1 MPRVFR
7 LTIPILAVSA
17 LAWNAGAQDIPG
29 AIPDPGSYQG
39 SMELQRQEQAA
50 DAQVQQQNADMQQR
64 LDQNYAAYAPNG
76 GGGGGSTG
84 GGGGIARLKQNPLL
98 PPAKNPL
105 LGRWRQMKGKQLEL
119 GNLPLFPGTS
129 EVVNGALGGACKS
142 VFGTGVVA
150 FAPDALNW
158 VAPDGHE
165 EILNHVEYRSDGTN
179 VIVIPLDPDPIA
191 FIFGF
196 SDHDHVVAAFFGCQ
210 MARVGATSHAAVA
223 TTQMTATTAAAAAP
237 AVPANMAVLNLSIG
251 VMANGQFSPAP
262 AGTRIFVTNQNPDAN
277 LMKAGFVSTPPVP
290 PVENLFAACKIG
302 HGGTQERCN
311 QGFAAM
317 TTGSLGAAISDGS
330 GHAQTGALKPGHYYL
345 VGFAPYQG
353 HSLVWH
359 LPVDLHTGSNSVTLT
374 PQNGSI
380 SH

>member
-1 MPRVFR
+1 MSRVHRFA
-7 LTIPILAVSA
+7 IPILTLSTVAWSAV
-17 LAWNAGAQDIPG
+17 AQDIPG
-29 AIPDPGSYQG
+29 QIPDPSSYQG
-39 SMELQRQEQAA
+39 SMELQRREQES
-50 DAQVQQQNADMQQR
+50 DAQMQQQNAAMQQQ
-64 LDQNYAAYAPNG
+64 LDQNYASYSPQGGGGVG
-76 GGGGGSTG
+76 GGGGNAA
-84 GGGGIARLKQNPLL
+84 ARLKQMPLL

-105 LGRWRQMKGKQLEL
+105 LGRWRQMKGKQLDL
-119 GNLPLFPGTS
+119 GNLALLPGTS
-129 EVVNGALGGACKS
+129 EMVNGALGGACKS
-142 VFGTGVVA
+142 VFGTGTVA
-150 FAPDALNW
+150 FTPDALNW

-165 EILNHVEYRSDGTN
+165 EILNHVEYRSNGTN

-196 SDHDHVVAAFFGCQ
+196 SDRDHVVAAFFGCQ
-210 MARVGATSHAAVA
+210 MARVGATAQAAV
-223 TTQMTATTAAAAAP
+223 TTAQPAAGAATA

-251 VMANGQFSPAP
+251 VMSNGQFSPAP
-262 AGTRIFVTNQNPDAN
+262 AGTQIFVTNQNPDAN
-277 LMKAGFVSTPPVP
+277 LMKAGFDPNPGVGPIQS
-290 PVENLFAACKIG
+290 LFAACNIG

-317 TTGSLGAAISDGS
+317 TTGSLGRVASDAA

-359 LPVDLHTGSNSVTLT
+359 LPVDLHTGANSVTLT
-374 PQNGSI
+374 PQNGSL